1 MKDSKSLSVCLVS
14 QEYPDETDY
23 GGIATYMYY
32 LSKALANCNNRVFVV
47 CRSYTEDCAYQD
59 NTIMIY
65 RIRENDEYKYRHR
78 VATMVAMLVKKEDI
92 DIIESPEWGAD
103 LIEYYK
109 QYKSELKVPVV
120 IKLHTPYFVW
130 KKYNR
135 IIKSSYIPE
144 IEEWEKEIVMKAD
157 GVFSCSNALRDIVSE
172 EYNIDKS
179 QIVTIPNL
187 IETRS
192 VITDKKSDRED
203 IYYVGSLE
211 QRKGVFIL
219 AEAFNIVKKQIP
231 SARIFFV
238 GRDTTR
244 NEKNISTKD
253 YIQEIIDDEE
263 SCNFIEHVPNDSVV
277 KYMQKASVLV
287 FPSLFENFPYVL
299 LEAMKCQKPIIGSR
313 NGGMKEMIDEGTSG
327 MLYTPPNVVELANNI
342 VEVLSDCEFAQ
353 RLGDNAKKRVSKFSI
368 DNVIK
373 FQKAYY
379 MEVVESNARQK

>member
-65 RIRENDEYKYRHR
+65 RICENDEYKYRHR

-373 FQKAYY
+373 LQKAYY

>member
-1 MKDSKSLSVCLVS
+1 MRDIKSLSVCLIS

-32 LSKALANCNNRVFVV
+32 LSNALVNCNNRVFVV
-47 CRSYTEDCAYQD
+47 CRSYIEDRVYQD
-59 NTIMIY
+59 NSITIY
-65 RIRENDEYKYRHR
+65 RICENDEYKYRQR
-78 VATMVAMLVKKEDI
+78 VAAMVAMLVKKNDI
-92 DIIESPEWGAD
+92 DIIEAPEGGAD

-109 QYKSELKVPVV
+109 QYKYELRVPVV

-130 KKYNR
+130 KKYNK

-157 GVFSCSNALRDIVSE
+157 GVFSCSNALRDIVSD

-187 IETRS
+187 IETHS
-192 VITDKKSDRED
+192 VITDKKSDRDD
-203 IYYVGSLE
+203 IYYFGSLE
-211 QRKGVFIL
+211 QRKGVFFL

-231 SARIFFV
+231 SACIFFV

-244 NEKNISTKD
+244 NEKNISTKAC
-253 YIQEIIDDEE
+253 IQEIIDNEE
-263 SCNFIEHVPNDSVV
+263 SCNFIEHVPNDSVM

-287 FPSLFENFPYVL
+287 FPSLFENFPYVV

-313 NGGMKEMIDEGTSG
+313 NGGMKEMIDEGISG
-327 MLYTPPNVVELANNI
+327 LLYTPPNVVELANNI
-342 VEVLSDCEFAQ
+342 CEVLSDCEFAR
-353 RLGDNAKKRVSKFSI
+353 RLGDNARKKVSKFSVE
-368 DNVIK
+368 NVIK
-373 FQKAYY
+373 LQKAYY
-379 MEVVESNARQK
+379 MGVVEPNARQK